1 MSKVPK
7 WRICDTANIP
17 FFLSILLILLEQ
29 YESWTDLNLYL
40 WEQNFSMSC
49 KIPLRDNHE
58 LTLWSLQ
65 NIKEGTVRS
74 APTSASF
81 DPKRRF
87 LWKSMNPSNHAL
99 VTTPWYVL
107 FVVSVCH
114 NWRQDIILKKS
125 ASFHNATNLLV
136 SWTETE
142 SSLKLLNPKFNSFP
156 YSIITNRML

>member
-1 MSKVPK
+1 MSKVSK

-58 LTLWSLQ
+58 LALWSLQ

-87 LWKSMNPSNHAL
+87 LWKSMNPSNQPL
-99 VTTPWYVL
+99 VIVL
-107 FVVSVCH
+107 FVVSVNH
-114 NWRQDIILKKS
+114 TQRKDRTLKKS
-125 ASFHNATNLLV
+125 AFFRNSTNLSAKSFEPKRRFLWK
-136 SWTETE
+136 S
-142 SSLKLLNPKFNSFP
+142 LNPTS
-156 YSIITNRML
+156 